1 MYQELEMY
9 KEFKKE
15 KQLKHKH
22 EQIASVSALIFLG
35 IIAIIVLT
43 FVNQFTIV
51 NIESVRNI
59 H

>member
-9 KEFKKE
+9 KEYQKE

-35 IIAIIVLT
+35 IIAIIVFT
-43 FVNQFTIV
+43 FVN
-51 NIESVRNI
+51 
-59 H
+59 

>member
-35 IIAIIVLT
+35 IIAIIVFT

-51 NIESVRNI
+51 N
-59 H
+59 

>member
-15 KQLKHKH
+15 KQVKHKH

-35 IIAIIVLT
+35 IMIVIVLT
-43 FVNQFTIV
+43 FVN
-51 NIESVRNI
+51 
-59 H
+59 

>member
-15 KQLKHKH
+15 KHLKHKH

-35 IIAIIVLT
+35 IIAIIVFT

-51 NIESVRNI
+51 NCESVRNI